1 MVSVCIRRYPSH
13 GFIKKYVC
21 SSSNDVRIFFS
32 IGNVAQE
39 LKVDREKRRIEREE
53 SSSRGTTA
61 GRDFIN
67 KGALR

>member
-1 MVSVCIRRYPSH
+1 MCLVSVCIRRYPSH
-13 GFIKKYVC
+13 GFIKNMSAAPVMMSGY
-21 SSSNDVRIFFS
+21 SF
-32 IGNVAQE
+32 VAQE
-39 LKVDREKRRIEREE
+39 LKVDKEKRRKEREE